1 MSDNMFIQKGSPF
14 GRVPTTERDSEKTSG
29 EDVINFFKSLIGN
42 KIDSQS
48 QPNIEAIRVNLV
60 EDPEI
65 KTPKIKTP
73 KAVQQI
79 GDLERGLASLPEAI
93 PTKVDLD
100 TVVARP
106 TKKQIAD
113 AMREEEQEVKEYNL
127 SGPDYPKTD
136 EKKILSTGDETS
148 RYYNNPSELYEGIKN
163 NDDRIYNYIYQG
175 ISKKEWKGQDP
186 IFDFVGY
193 SKGLDSSAFG
203 PAQIVYSTAEP
214 LLKNIKNKETK
225 NFAKKMIAA
234 QKLFKNMYD
243 NRKKRGK
250 YLPEKASNTPKATGY
265 LKDLGITREQFLDYV
280 KEGYFLPSN
289 HSLSKARRKK
299 GLVTGIPLELLGDNY
314 KENYFNLFKT
324 VLKQKEKESK
334 TKSLENVIQRYHG
347 ANDKTKDESYQ
358 KDVFKNLNILTKQ
371 TGGRIESDP
380 YKRQPRFI

>member
-1 MSDNMFIQKGSPF
+1 MFFGEKEAKQIVSDEL
-14 GRVPTTERDSEKTSG
+14 RERGSEKISG
-29 EDVINFFKSLIGN
+29 EDVINLFKGLIGN
-42 KIDSQS
+42 RIDSQS

-243 NRKKRGK
+243 NRKTRGK
-250 YLPEKASNTPKATGY
+250 YLPEKASNTPKAAGY
-265 LKDLGITREQFLDYV
+265 LKDLGITREQFLNYV
-280 KEGYFLPSN
+280 DQGYFLPSN